1 MPNIKITEDTKC
13 WQGCMGMGT
22 LVYCGKE
29 YIGRAIKENSM
40 EVLSKKLN
48 VELPCGPA
56 IPLLGIYS
64 KEMKSLTQNVYE

>member
-40 EVLSKKLN
+40 EVLQKIKCRTTMWSSNSTIGYLSKGDEITN
-48 VELPCGPA
+48 
-56 IPLLGIYS
+56 S
-64 KEMKSLTQNVYE
+64 KCI